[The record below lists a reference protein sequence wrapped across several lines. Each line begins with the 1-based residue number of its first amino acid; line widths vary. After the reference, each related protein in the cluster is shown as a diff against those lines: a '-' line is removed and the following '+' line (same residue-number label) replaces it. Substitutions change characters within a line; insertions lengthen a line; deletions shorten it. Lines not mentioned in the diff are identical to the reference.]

1 MAFMQLYLSFQDCP
15 MHPSIAR
22 RLAMPAE
29 SARPAQREASFPT
42 PALRPAEARELLALL
57 PENRL
62 DLYALARLAFSAGGA
77 APFTCGIINAKSGR
91 CSEDCAFCAQS
102 AHHGAEAPVYGLV
115 EADALLRRAEALAE
129 RGARYMGI
137 VISGAAPSG
146 RDFDALC
153 EAPGSILPRV
163 PIKLCASFGLLTAE
177 QAVRLK
183 QAGFTSYHHNL
194 ESSREWYGRVCATHA
209 FERRLET
216 VRNAAAAGLR
226 VCSGGIFGL
235 GESWED
241 RLALAATLAE
251 LGVDSIPVN
260 FLTPIK
266 GTPLER
272 QPKLSPAEALD
283 CLALMRLMHPG
294 RDIIVCGGRAAVLGD
309 WDKALYF
316 AGANAM
322 MIGDYLTTKGG
333 GADADRE
340 LLTVL
345 GVGA

>member
-1 MAFMQLYLSFQDCP
+1 
-15 MHPSIAR
+15 MHPHIAR
-22 RLAMPAE
+22 RLAPVAA
-29 SARPAQREASFPT
+29 SALPP
-42 PALRPAEARELLALL
+42 PALTPAEARELLALL

-62 DLYALARLAFSAGGA
+62 DIYALARLTLADGGA

-102 AHHGAEAPVYGLV
+102 AHHAAETPVYGLV
-115 EADALLRRAEALAE
+115 DGETLLRRAEALAE
-129 RGARYMGI
+129 QGARYMGV
-137 VISGAAPSG
+137 VISGAAPTE
-146 RDFDALC
+146 RDFAALC
-153 EAPGSILPRV
+153 EAPGRISPRV

-177 QAVRLK
+177 QALCLK

-194 ESSREWYGRVCATHA
+194 ETSREWYGRICATHA
-209 FERRLET
+209 FDRRLET
-216 VRNAAAAGLR
+216 VRSAAAAGLR

-235 GESWED
+235 GEGWED

-266 GTPLER
+266 GTPLEGR
-272 QPKLSPAEALD
+272 QKLSPAEALD
-283 CLALMRLMHPG
+283 CLAIMRLMHPA

-340 LLTVL
+340 LLTLLGL
-345 GVGA
+345 GV